1 MKIGFAKPELPKK
14 GALVVGVMEDRKF
27 GAVAADLD
35 LRTGGALTRALEAS
49 RFTGKAHKTL
59 LILAPY
65 GVDASRILLYGM
77 GKPEDMAPGWAEEMG
92 GNVYAALAGSGDT
105 EATIWLEAA
114 EGKSEALAIAAA
126 HAGYGALLRSYRFDK
141 YRTKEKADDKPT
153 LKKLTVLVEQASTAK
168 KLFAD
173 LEAVAEGVFL
183 TRDVVSEPGNII
195 YPETLAAVAEGL
207 SELGVEVQVLGQKE
221 MKKLGMGALLGVAQ
235 GSVREP
241 KMVIMQ
247 WKGAPKSK
255 EPPLAFIGKGVTFD
269 TGGISIK
276 PAGGMEEMKWDMGGS
291 GTVIGLMKALAGR
304 KAKANVIGIVG
315 LVENM
320 PDGNAQRPGDIVT
333 SMSGQ
338 TIEVINTD
346 AEGRLVL
353 ADCLWYCQDRFKP
366 RFMIDLATLTG
377 AIIVALGHEHAGM
390 FTGDDG
396 LADQLSACGREMG
409 ETVWRMPLGDA
420 YDKELNTD
428 SADMKNVGGRPG
440 GSVTAAMFLK
450 RFTNDVPWVHLD
462 IAGVAW
468 AYKDKPIVPKGASGF
483 GVRLLDRLV
492 AAHYES

>member
-221 MKKLGMGALLGVAQ
+221 MKKLGMGALLGVGQ
-235 GSVREP
+235 GSR
-241 KMVIMQ
+241 
-247 WKGAPKSK
+247 K
-255 EPPLAFIGKGVTFD
+255 E
-269 TGGISIK
+269 S
-276 PAGGMEEMKWDMGGS
+276 
-291 GTVIGLMKALAGR
+291 
-304 KAKANVIGIVG
+304 
-315 LVENM
+315 
-320 PDGNAQRPGDIVT
+320 
-333 SMSGQ
+333 
-338 TIEVINTD
+338 
-346 AEGRLVL
+346 
-353 ADCLWYCQDRFKP
+353 
-366 RFMIDLATLTG
+366 
-377 AIIVALGHEHAGM
+377 
-390 FTGDDG
+390 
-396 LADQLSACGREMG
+396 
-409 ETVWRMPLGDA
+409 
-420 YDKELNTD
+420 
-428 SADMKNVGGRPG
+428 
-440 GSVTAAMFLK
+440 
-450 RFTNDVPWVHLD
+450 
-462 IAGVAW
+462 
-468 AYKDKPIVPKGASGF
+468 
-483 GVRLLDRLV
+483 
-492 AAHYES
+492 